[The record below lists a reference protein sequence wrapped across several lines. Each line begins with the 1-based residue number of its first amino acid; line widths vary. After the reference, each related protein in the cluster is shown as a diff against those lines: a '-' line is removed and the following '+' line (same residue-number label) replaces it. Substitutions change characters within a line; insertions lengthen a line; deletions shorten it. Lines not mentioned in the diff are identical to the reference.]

1 MLLRVVNVS
10 QWAKLILQDFAK
22 GHKCD
27 DFRVELKIRSTLN
40 DLKRLNASIIIYLRH
55 YIWVVPEGEK
65 NCIIVEYEYTC
76 DEYKYVASSKGT
88 VRRHKNYYHEGINLQ
103 YDIRN

>member
-1 MLLRVVNVS
+1 MWNTL
-10 QWAKLILQDFAK
+10 

-27 DFRVELKIRSTLN
+27 NFKVELKIRSTLN

-76 DEYKYVASSKGT
+76 DEYKYVASIKGT